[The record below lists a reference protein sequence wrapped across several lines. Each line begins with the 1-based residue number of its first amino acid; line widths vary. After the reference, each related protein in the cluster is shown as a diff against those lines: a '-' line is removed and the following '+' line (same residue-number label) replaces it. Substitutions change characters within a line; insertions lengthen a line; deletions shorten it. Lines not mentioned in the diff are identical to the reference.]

1 MYYVVLSPMS
11 EGTGLMARS
20 YKSAYVRSPFQAQR
34 LRLISSS
41 RLEHVD
47 LCFVATSKA
56 DTNLFP
62 DHAHPAAKLGKNH
75 LFSTISLLLLCVG
88 ARTYFFSKFL

>member
-1 MYYVVLSPMS
+1 
-11 EGTGLMARS
+11 MARS

-56 DTNLFP
+56 DTDLFP
-62 DHAHPAAKLGKNH
+62 DHAHPAAKLGKNPLLH
-75 LFSTISLLLLCVG
+75 YLPSIALCGGTYLLF
-88 ARTYFFSKFL
+88 F